1 MGLEERASKA
11 MKNGEVTKVPC
22 GSKSAVLSK
31 IEKGEADAMSVSDP
45 VQVGELSVMSH
56 YAVRF
61 NDRELGEAVRKLVMR
76 GFGLS

>member
-22 GSKSAVLSK
+22 SSKGAVLSK
-31 IEKGEADAMSVSDP
+31 IKDDEADAMSVSDP
-45 VQVGELSVMSH
+45 IQIGEMSVMSH

-61 NDRELGEAVRKLVMR
+61 NDRELGEAVRKLVMM
-76 GFGLS
+76 GFGLF